1 VARRDWGFVWWLV
14 RRWLRTARP
23 YLLGA
28 LAGGLLVWV
37 GLTVRSGRE
46 ADPTRHYPPAAK
58 SPPGSD
64 PWRALPP
71 PEFPLPP
78 FARHL
83 RDVKIVVDPGHVGQR
98 DPGGSWRRGPT
109 GLREAEVNLRVA
121 LFLRDFLQAVGA
133 DVLLT
138 RDRDRELGL
147 SDAAD
152 LSARVQIAN
161 ERRADLFLSIHHNGS
176 NDPRPNYTVVF
187 YHGSPDDSAASLS
200 AARHLLTG
208 LNDTLRLDS
217 HLECAL
223 LSDFATHDGNG
234 YRVLR
239 EARVPAVLTE
249 ASFHSNP
256 EEEARLRDPVYN
268 RREAYGLF
276 LGLARWAAGGLPR
289 IALSALP
296 TGPGG
301 EVVISFDD
309 GLGGRGGWDAA
320 RPKILVDTLTVRLN
334 GQWLQPGVDLPKRQ
348 IRVRLPRELRGPAKV
363 RVDFANVF
371 GNHVLHPELTVNV
384 PR

>member
-1 VARRDWGFVWWLV
+1 MRRNWAYLWRLV
-14 RRWLRTARP
+14 RRWWRAGRP
-23 YLLGA
+23 YLFGA
-28 LAGGLLVWV
+28 LVGGLLVW
-37 GLTVRSGRE
+37 LSLATRSERE
-46 ADPTRHYPPAAK
+46 ADPTRYYPPAAK

-64 PWRALPP
+64 PWRVLPP

-78 FARHL
+78 FARSL
-83 RDVKIVVDPGHVGQR
+83 RDVRIVIDPGHVGQR
-98 DPGGSWRRGPT
+98 DRGGTWRRGPT

-133 DVLLT
+133 DVILT

-152 LSARVQIAN
+152 LSARVRIAN

-176 NDPRPNYTVVF
+176 NDPRVNYTVVF
-187 YHGSPDDSAASLS
+187 YHGNPDRSAASLS
-200 AARHLLTG
+200 AARHLLAG
-208 LNDTLRLDS
+208 LHDALRLEA

-223 LSDFATHDGNG
+223 LSDFATHEGNG
-234 YRVLR
+234 YHVLR

-334 GQWLQPGVDLPKRQ
+334 GQYVQPALDLPKRQ
-348 IRVRLPRELRGPAKV
+348 IRVRLPPDLRGPARL

-371 GNHVLHPELTVNV
+371 GNHVLHPELTLNL